1 MPTEE
6 AMGRNSPTVN
16 AADLCHRQGSSIRV
30 LLLDDDPKFT
40 ELIEAYL
47 AAESIEVIVVPNGA
61 EGLRQ
66 IMRSDFDV
74 IVCDLKM
81 PHLAGDR
88 FYLAVARVKPHL
100 CERFL
105 FITGFGRNKALDWLS
120 EIANP
125 RVMYK
130 PFHMLDLLLAIND
143 IARARPR
150 PDGPSAG

>member
-1 MPTEE
+1 
-6 AMGRNSPTVN
+6 MGRNSPIAS
-16 AADLCHRQGSSIRV
+16 AADLSNRQVPGVRV

-47 AAESIEVIVVPNGA
+47 AAESIEVVVVPNGA

-66 IMRSDFDV
+66 IMRCDFDV

-88 FYLAVARVKPHL
+88 FYLAVDRVKPHL

-120 EIANP
+120 EISDP

-130 PFHMLDLLLAIND
+130 PFHLLDLLHAITD
-143 IARARPR
+143 IARASQRP
-150 PDGPSAG
+150 